1 MSTLA
6 TLQKSEPQNK
16 TDSQSLRSEGKDAEK
31 NRQDEKKRLP
41 LSGTSFTIPA
51 SQTSPEAGRNLKTD
65 FTGIALFS
73 SSEFPVQKKSIDSKP
88 ASQYE
93 GKTPAYSHSSAA
105 NDVNPGTSVQ
115 SAPFLNEVQRS
126 FGHHDISRVNVRTN
140 SRAATEALA
149 MGAGA
154 YTQGQEISFS
164 RKPDLHTMA
173 HEAAHV
179 VQQQSGVNVTG
190 GVGREGDI
198 YERHADEVADRVVRG
213 QSSEDLLD
221 RHPDGG
227 KLQPGSEAE
236 RHAGSNVIQMRRIPS
251 NVRALLTATGGS
263 GHGANYWAD
272 EEGALRLIDHAMEEL
287 TPAERARVRTRRLG
301 ALTDAQFNAL
311 PRLERRSRFA
321 EAILAE
327 FPSLTL
333 GDPALLDVHPRNAAD
348 IANIAVLAGR
358 ANTILTNIAGGAQD
372 PSLTQ
377 VFGAGSIAA
386 AKTKY
391 AAAKAQMNTLVA
403 SHDVVT
409 DRGSGFS
416 GEVEEG
422 GLTGP
427 SQISVAPNV
436 IDNPTNNDS
445 ITTFIHESMHA
456 GNADVGDNVYLGT
469 SGFTT
474 QSEPNKLLNA
484 AHFEVVPWRMLDPA
498 NAFIPAGTS
507 VAGVGAAP
515 ARTPA
520 EEGAVR
526 ALSQVREAWA
536 LGLNLHRQ
544 YVHLFTTPT
553 DWTVPQFGGSVHY
566 DRSIPFWSKVQKLTI
581 HEKTIIDPASP
592 DQAKHPVSQI
602 DIALSEGVTRRL
614 ALAMDILNPLSTQ
627 AQILTF
633 ESAHATPGELS
644 TAFPGGAHTNITT
657 EQDFLVKLAIRDP
670 TVAPITGTV
679 VRDLRVVRK
688 LTDPAM
694 TSLWS
699 SILQD
704 RNPNTF
710 PD

>member
-1 MSTLA
+1 M
-6 TLQKSEPQNK
+6 
-16 TDSQSLRSEGKDAEK
+16 
-31 NRQDEKKRLP
+31 
-41 LSGTSFTIPA
+41 
-51 SQTSPEAGRNLKTD
+51 
-65 FTGIALFS
+65 
-73 SSEFPVQKKSIDSKP
+73 
-88 ASQYE
+88 
-93 GKTPAYSHSSAA
+93 
-105 NDVNPGTSVQ
+105 
-115 SAPFLNEVQRS
+115 
-126 FGHHDISRVNVRTN
+126 
-140 SRAATEALA
+140 
-149 MGAGA
+149 
-154 YTQGQEISFS
+154 
-164 RKPDLHTMA
+164 
-173 HEAAHV
+173 
-179 VQQQSGVNVTG
+179 
-190 GVGREGDI
+190 
-198 YERHADEVADRVVRG
+198 
-213 QSSEDLLD
+213 
-221 RHPDGG
+221 
-227 KLQPGSEAE
+227 
-236 RHAGSNVIQMRRIPS
+236 
-251 NVRALLTATGGS
+251 
-263 GHGANYWAD
+263 
-272 EEGALRLIDHAMEEL
+272 IDHAMEEL

-301 ALTDAQFNAL
+301 ALTDAQFDAL
-311 PRLERRSRFA
+311 PRLERRSRYA
-321 EAILAE
+321 EAIIAE
-327 FPSLTL
+327 FPALTL
-333 GDPALLDVHPRNAAD
+333 GDPALLDVHPRGAAD
-348 IANIAVLAGR
+348 IANIAVLEGR

-377 VFGAGSIAA
+377 VFGAGSVAA

-391 AAAKAQMNTLVA
+391 AAAKAKMNTLVA

-416 GEVEEG
+416 GEVDEG

-456 GNADVGDNVYLGT
+456 GNTDVRDNVYLGT

-498 NAFIPAGTS
+498 NANGFPVTPATTPPTFQPFIPAGTS

-515 ARTPA
+515 ARTQA

-581 HEKTIIDPASP
+581 HEKTIIIPGSADP
-592 DQAKHPVSQI
+592 AKHPVSQI

-614 ALAMDILNPLSTQ
+614 ALAMEILNPLSTQ
-627 AQILTF
+627 AQILAF
-633 ESAHATPGELS
+633 ESARATPGELS
-644 TAFPGGAHTNITT
+644 ATFPGGTHTNITT
-657 EQDFLVKLAIRDP
+657 EQDFLVKLAVRDP
-670 TVAPITGTV
+670 TVAPITGSV
-679 VRDLRVVRK
+679 NRDLRVVRK

-694 TSLWS
+694 TNLWS

-704 RNPNTF
+704 RNPSTF